1 MNSTLRRKLLWLM
14 AGRAA
19 VVSMLLG
26 SGTLIKFTSP
36 ESLPIDTDAFFALIG
51 MTYVLTAAYILLLQ
65 YTEQHRW
72 LIDLQLALDAIVVTA
87 FVYLTGGINSYFSS
101 LYTLPIIAATTV
113 ESRRGG
119 IMVGV
124 LSCSLYAGLVMAQFS
139 GAPGFAPPPGQVLPP
154 AKLALFTVGL
164 NLFGFAAI
172 AGLTAFLAQGLR
184 QADMDLQRASDQIE
198 DLQAFSRHI
207 IDSLTSG
214 LATTDIEGR
223 ILTFNRAATAITG
236 IEPGAAIGGKAVEIL
251 SLPDS
256 FDEVFSGIEGRTV
269 MPRLDFTFRLPDGR
283 RIELGLS
290 TAPLMT
296 PRGAAGF
303 VLTFRDVTQA
313 RKEEREARF
322 QQRLA
327 AVGEM
332 AAGIAHEIRN
342 PLASMAGSI
351 QILRQDLPL
360 NDEQSQLMDIV
371 LRESDRLN
379 DTIRSFLAYARP
391 QRQANAPV
399 DVVRII
405 TDAGRLLENSPELNP
420 KHRIAIEAPETPVWL
435 NADESQIRQI
445 VWNLAT
451 NGLRAMGNGG
461 TLTLLAGRRDS
472 GSQDSDEV
480 VIEVADEG
488 TGIAAEDLDG
498 IFQPFRAGF
507 VRGTGLGLSIVQRIV
522 AEYGGEIEV
531 TSERG
536 SGTRVL
542 VRFPTQVRDAGRPDA
557 GRPDAGRPDAGVPVE
572 AEKVQ

>member
-1 MNSTLRRKLLWLM
+1 MVSTLRRKLLWLM

-19 VVSMLLG
+19 VASILLG
-26 SGTLIKFTSP
+26 AGTLIQITSP
-36 ESLPIDTDAFFALIG
+36 DSRAVDTDAFFALIG
-51 MTYVLTAAYILLLQ
+51 LTFALTAAYVMLLRR
-65 YTEQHRW
+65 TEQHRW

-119 IMVGV
+119 IMIGV
-124 LSCSLYAGLVMAQFS
+124 LSCTLYAGLVTAQFA
-139 GAPGFAPPPGQVLPP
+139 GAPGFALPPGQVLPP
-154 AKLALFTVGL
+154 MKLAMFTVGL
-164 NLFGFAAI
+164 NLFGFAAV
-172 AGLTAFLAQGLR
+172 ASLTAFLAQGLR
-184 QADMDLQRASDQIE
+184 QADIELQRASDQIE

-256 FDEVFSGIEGRTV
+256 FNEVFSGIEGRTV

-290 TAPLMT
+290 TAPLVT

-313 RKEEREARF
+313 RKEEREAQF

-391 QRQANAPV
+391 QRQAIAPV
-399 DVVRII
+399 DVARII
-405 TDAGRLLENSPELNP
+405 TDAGRLLENSPELNA
-420 KHRIAIEAPETPVWL
+420 KHRIAIQAPSSPVWL
-435 NADESQIRQI
+435 SADESQLRQI

-451 NGLRAMGNGG
+451 NGLRAMSNGG
-461 TLTLLAGRRDS
+461 TLTLSACRREGANEDP
-472 GSQDSDEV
+472 DEV
-480 VIEVADEG
+480 VIDVLDEG

-542 VRFPTQVRDAGRPDA
+542 VRFPGNTRE
-557 GRPDAGRPDAGVPVE
+557 AGVPVE